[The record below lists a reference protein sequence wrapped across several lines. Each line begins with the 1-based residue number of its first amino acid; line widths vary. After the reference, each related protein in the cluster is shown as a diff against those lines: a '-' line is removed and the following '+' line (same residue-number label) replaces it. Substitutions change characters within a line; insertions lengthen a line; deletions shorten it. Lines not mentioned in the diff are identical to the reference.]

1 MTWAPLLPELRR
13 ATRGDITAGLT
24 VSAYA
29 VPQVMAYSA
38 LAGLPPQTGLWA
50 LAVVLVVYVFTGSS
64 RYLSTGPESTTALL
78 TATTLAPL
86 AMSSS
91 ARYVA
96 LAAALAALLGLFAL
110 VAWLLRLGFMGD
122 LLSKPVLVG
131 YVAGLAVIMTV
142 SQLTKVTGVPT
153 SGDTIIGEVSAFIT
167 NASQVHWPTL
177 AMSLTVVVA
186 LLALTP
192 LLPRLPMPL
201 IVVLVATGLTAWLG
215 LDAYGIQ
222 TAGAVPS
229 ALPTLGI
236 PDVTLED
243 LRTLAFPALG
253 LLVVGYSEN
262 LLDSRMFA
270 ARHQQSID
278 ANRELLALGAG
289 NLASAAISAFPVSSS
304 ASRTAIADS
313 SGAKTQAY
321 SLVAAAIIVG
331 VLLGLGDLLAYF
343 PMAALG
349 GLVVYAATR
358 LVDVQEFR
366 RLWRF
371 RRREFL
377 LAITATLAV
386 LVLGILYGILAA
398 IAISITEL
406 LTRVARPHAAVLG
419 QAEGV
424 AGWHD
429 VDDYPGARQIPG
441 LLVFRY
447 DSPLFFANA
456 EDFRRDARA
465 AIEASPTPPKW
476 LLLNMEAIV
485 QVDITGLDAL
495 DQLVRDCAEREVE
508 VALVRVKL
516 SILRLLNRHGV
527 GERIGSD
534 RVFPTLPTAVQ
545 AYIDWRQ
552 SED

>member
-1 MTWAPLLPELRR
+1 MTWPPLAAELRHAGR
-13 ATRGDITAGLT
+13 RDITAGLT

-50 LAVVLVVYVFTGSS
+50 LVVVLVVYVFTGTS

-86 AMSSS
+86 AMGGT
-91 ARYVA
+91 ARYAA
-96 LAAALAALLGLFAL
+96 LAAALAGLLGVFAL
-110 VAWLLRLGFMGD
+110 VAWLLRMGSIGD

-131 YVAGLAVIMTV
+131 YVAGLAVIMVV
-142 SQLTKVTGVPT
+142 SQLEKVTGVPT
-153 SGDTIIGEVSAFIT
+153 EGSTMIGEA
-167 NASQVHWPTL
+167 ASFLSHAGAVHWPTL
-177 AMSLTVVVA
+177 LMSAGVVIA
-186 LLALTP
+186 LLVLTP

-201 IVVLVATGLTAWLG
+201 IVVLVATALTAWLG
-215 LDAYGIQ
+215 LQDAGID
-222 TAGAVPS
+222 TAGSISS
-229 ALPTLGI
+229 ALPAVGL
-236 PDVTLED
+236 PAVTLDD
-243 LRTLAFPALG
+243 LQALALPAVG
-253 LLVVGYSEN
+253 LLVVAYSEN
-262 LLDSRMFA
+262 LLDARMFA
-270 ARHQQSID
+270 ARHRQSVD

-289 NLASAAISAFPVSSS
+289 NLASAGVGAFPISSS

-313 SGAKTQAY
+313 GGARTQAY
-321 SLVAAAIIVG
+321 SLVAAGLIVV
-331 VLLGLGDLLAYF
+331 VLLGFGDLLAYF
-343 PMAALG
+343 PMPALG

-358 LVDVQEFR
+358 LVDVGEFR

-377 LAITATLAV
+377 LAVTATAAV

-398 IAISITEL
+398 VAISIAEL

-419 QAEGV
+419 REPGL

-429 VDDYPGARQIPG
+429 IDDYPGAQQIPG

-456 EDFRRDARA
+456 EDFRRDATA
-465 AIEASPTPPKW
+465 AIAGADPPPRW

-495 DQLVRDCAEREVE
+495 DQLVRDCQEQGIV

-516 SILRLLNRHGV
+516 SILRLMNRHGV
-527 GERIGSD
+527 GARIGEE
-534 RVFPTLPTAVQ
+534 RVFPTLPTAVE
-545 AYIDWRQ
+545 AYERRAPQ
-552 SED
+552 